1 MENITIMTIAKMAG
15 VSHTTVSRA
24 LNDSP
29 LVKEKTKQ
37 KIRQIANDLGY
48 VPNLN
53 AKGLVKN
60 QSFLIGIF
68 FSEMKTGTSPSFL
81 VDVMNKARDTLPK
94 GYIISVDSMD
104 NYNEQ
109 SLPINRYDGVIVV
122 SQSTDDDAFIETLAS
137 RKIPLVVLNRK
148 LERDDIVNYA
158 TDDYLGAQMLL
169 RYAVRMGHRHF
180 GIIEGQSR
188 FMSTVERRRA
198 FDDVMSENHLAV
210 SNDHIKSGNYL
221 PESGYLEMKEMLTV
235 SQAPTCVFVTNDDMA
250 IGAIR
255 ACNDLGYGVPE
266 DISILGFDDMD
277 YTKYLVPRLTTVRKP
292 TPSLVEAGVS
302 ALTNLLE
309 GLSIETPKCVFPPA
323 LVVRAS
329 VQDLRNETQS

>member
-1 MENITIMTIAKMAG
+1 MTIAKMAN

-37 KIRQIANDLGY
+37 KIRQIADDLGY

-81 VDVMNKARDTLPK
+81 VDVMNKARETLPK

-104 NYNEQ
+104 NYREQ
-109 SLPINRYDGVIVV
+109 ALPANRYDGVIVV
-122 SQSTDDDAFIETLAS
+122 SQATDDDDFIDSLVDQQ
-137 RKIPLVVLNRK
+137 IPVVVLNRDLK
-148 LERDDIVNYA
+148 RNDVVNYA

-169 RYAVRMGHRHF
+169 RYAVRMGHQNF
-180 GIIEGQSR
+180 GIIEGQTR

-198 FDDVMSENHLAV
+198 FDDVMAENHLEV
-210 SNDHIKSGNYL
+210 SDDHIKNGNYL
-221 PESGYLEMKEMLTV
+221 PESGYLAMKEMLTV
-235 SQAPTCVFVTNDDMA
+235 SQAPTCVFVANDDMA

-255 ACNDLGYGVPE
+255 ACNDLGYRVPE
-266 DISILGFDDMD
+266 DISILGFDDMG

-292 TPSLVEAGVS
+292 TPTLVEEGVT
-302 ALTNLLE
+302 ALTKLLE
-309 GLSIETPKCVFPPA
+309 GVSISTPKRVFPPT
-323 LVVRAS
+323 LVVRDS
-329 VQDLRNETQS
+329 VRDLRNETQS